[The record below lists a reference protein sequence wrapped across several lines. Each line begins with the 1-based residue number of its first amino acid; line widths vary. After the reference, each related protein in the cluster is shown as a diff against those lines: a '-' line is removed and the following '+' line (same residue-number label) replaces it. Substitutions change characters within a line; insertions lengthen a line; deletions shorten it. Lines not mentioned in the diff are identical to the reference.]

1 MAPIVIEVGR
11 QRTGATFMLSLQTR
25 AVLSSSASC
34 PKSVFV
40 SFDSQ
45 DAFENLHSPMWDQI
59 VMLLTGL
66 GQERIRELGGFTVVS
81 APDREV
87 LFDSNAA

>member
-1 MAPIVIEVGR
+1 MEAIVIEVGR

-25 AVLSSSASC
+25 AMLPSSAFR

-40 SFDSQ
+40 SYDTQ
-45 DAFENLHSPMWDQI
+45 EAFENLHSPMWDQI
-59 VMLLTGL
+59 AMLLTGL
-66 GQERIRELGGFTVVS
+66 DEEQIRDLGGFRVVS